1 MTLNQNK
8 KTTAMILKLKE
19 NRRTKTQ
26 KAKPNQIK
34 NQKYIEKQ
42 HDNEHEPNHLRNKK
56 SPDKM
61 TITPENIIEYTSE
74 IEDNTDKQNEKTNKK
89 RQVNQH
95 FINNQNIT
103 QRKNQP
109 QKFQNNTNK
118 ELYWID
124 NLPPDLTEENYST
137 LKNKEQ
143 KHSVFKY
150 KISVIT
156 KYNSN
161 QRNTDL
167 TTTCNQRK

>member
-1 MTLNQNK
+1 
-8 KTTAMILKLKE
+8 MILKLKE

-34 NQKYIEKQ
+34 NQKYTEKQ

-124 NLPPDLTEENYST
+124 NLPPDLTEENYAT

>member
-1 MTLNQNK
+1 
-8 KTTAMILKLKE
+8 MILKLKE

-95 FINNQNIT
+95 FTLTIKILHKEKTNHKNFKIT
-103 QRKNQP
+103 R
-109 QKFQNNTNK
+109 TR
-118 ELYWID
+118 
-124 NLPPDLTEENYST
+124 NYT
-137 LKNKEQ
+137 G
-143 KHSVFKY
+143 
-150 KISVIT
+150 
-156 KYNSN
+156 
-161 QRNTDL
+161 
-167 TTTCNQRK
+167 